1 LFNTID
7 CEAKKRLIDGVVYYD
22 AHAQSDIVKDGV
34 REDSWGLSQFFLP
47 AGNKTKNGEVMTK
60 EMAQD
65 PHIALDTMAWYF
77 SEGFATKWSCYRKLY
92 PERRV

>member
-1 LFNTID
+1 MFNTID

-22 AHAQSDIVKDGV
+22 AHAQSDIVRDEI
-34 REDSWGLSQFFLP
+34 REDSWGFSQWHMP
-47 AGNKTKNGEVMTK
+47 SGNKKKDGTLITK
-60 EMAQD
+60 EEAQN

-92 PERRV
+92 SERRV